1 MPPKAINFQ
10 RFNGLETLFFLD
22 DLKDPRAL
30 NDLRSGCAERGEC
43 ATCAVGS
50 QLTRL
55 QCYRYRNMIE
65 REK

>member
-30 NDLRSGCAERGEC
+30 NDLRSGCAERVC
-43 ATCAVGS
+43 NMCRRVAVNEV
-50 QLTRL
+50 TDT
-55 QCYRYRNMIE
+55 E
-65 REK
+65 T